1 MSHAS
6 DCGNISP
13 NKSVLT
19 GNVDRFKGITIISTD
34 DPGISKQ
41 ELSERLRN
49 SIEQWKIEGIRTV
62 WFNVSLAQSELISVL
77 SNEFGFVIHHANPPS
92 VIVMLKWISETET
105 YQVPDYAHHTVGV
118 GGFVVNEKDEIL
130 VIQERFLFQNKPHWK
145 LPGGYVDPGEF
156 LAPAAMREV
165 KEETG
170 IETEFESIIAFRQ
183 SHEMNFGCSDLY
195 FIVCLKPKSSEIEF
209 CTRELSKCQWMP
221 LQEYATH
228 DLVHSTNKH
237 IAQKYMECKK
247 NKVAIGIN
255 DADLTIGSFSR
266 KQHIYSLELEK

>member
-1 MSHAS
+1 MAKERNQSRNGTPKPIIPLEILDDLAVRFILHFPHKDDHIRICFQLELAHWFYS
-6 DCGNISP
+6 DEYVP
-13 NKSVLT
+13 DKSTHLRKCEMQEFFKEMFRHIPFLRPHSGDEEFAQIYANWKQYKLSVPTYGAIMLNEELT
-19 GNVDRFKGITIISTD
+19 HV
-34 DPGISKQ
+34 
-41 ELSERLRN
+41 
-49 SIEQWKIEGIRTV
+49 V
-62 WFNVSLAQSELISVL
+62 LAQSYWHKNSW
-77 SNEFGFVIHHANPPS
+77 GFP
-92 VIVMLKWISETET
+92 K
-105 YQVPDYAHHTVGV
+105 GK
-118 GGFVVNEKDEIL
+118 VNEDE
-130 VIQERFLFQNKPHWK
+130 
-145 LPGGYVDPGEF
+145 
-156 LAPAAMREV
+156 AAHRCAVREV

-266 KQHIYSLELEK
+266 KQHIYSLEFEK